1 MLFLSFILLVIHQS
15 IDKIISFL
23 RQHLSNRIRSQSN
36 VLAIQLSIRQHYV
49 EKQYFLFD
57 LFFKNIKITKILIIL
72 FFSLYYSTFRLTS
85 NSQTRRLSCVRRQ
98 TAQRTRQLNA
108 SRRAQ
113 RRQSTRRQHNNEHKL
128 IALIIASNLRHEN

>member
-1 MLFLSFILLVIHQS
+1 L
-15 IDKIISFL
+15 FL
-23 RQHLSNRIRSQSN
+23 RQHLSNRIHPQSN
-36 VLAIQLSIRQHYV
+36 VLAIQLSILQHYV

-57 LFFKNIKITKILIIL
+57 LFLKNIKILKLQNINYFI
-72 FFSLYYSTFRLTS
+72 FFSFYLFSTFRLTS
-85 NSQTRRLSCVRRQ
+85 NSQTRRLSCARRQ

-128 IALIIASNLRHEN
+128 IALIIASNLRHENCVVFLFIKK